1 MAVLRFIASILL
13 LIAVIALVSD
23 ATKPLSGTGP
33 FVPTTIARQWH
44 DLAPGSM
51 QAARAA
57 VSRATSPFVWDT
69 AIVAL
74 INMPIFLLFG
84 FLAAL
89 AGYAGRRRNTVNIFV
104 N

>member
-23 ATKPLSGTGP
+23 ATKPLSGGGS
-33 FVPTTIARQWH
+33 FVPTTIAKQWH

-51 QAARAA
+51 QAAKAA
-57 VSRATSPFVWDT
+57 VGRATTPLLWDT
-69 AIVAL
+69 VVVAL
-74 INMPIFLLFG
+74 INMPVFLLFG
-84 FLAAL
+84 FLAAM

>member
-13 LIAVIALVSD
+13 LIAVIAFVSD
-23 ATKPLSGTGP
+23 ATKPMTGTGN
-33 FVPTTIARQWH
+33 FVPTTIAKQWH

-51 QAARAA
+51 QAAKVA
-57 VSRATSPFVWDT
+57 VGRATSPVVWDT
-69 AIVAL
+69 VIVAL
-74 INMPIFLLFG
+74 INTPVFLLFG
-84 FLAAL
+84 FLAAM

>member
-33 FVPTTIARQWH
+33 FVPTTIAKQWH
-44 DLAPGSM
+44 DLAPASM

-57 VSRATSPFVWDT
+57 VAKSTSPLVWDT
-69 AIVAL
+69 VVVAL
-74 INMPIFLLFG
+74 INMPVFVLFG
-84 FLAAL
+84 FLAAM
-89 AGYAGRRRNTVNIFV
+89 AGYAGRRRSTVNIFV